1 MKQIFSSLSD
11 ALSSFFAELS
21 KTEVVFLFI
30 IIFGLVVIY
39 KLILR
44 LLDDRQKELNR
55 LAKDNHDYRDRF
67 ERLNASIERLHA
79 LLEKRY
85 TDAANGSS

>member
-1 MKQIFSSLSD
+1 MKQVFSSLAD
-11 ALSSFFAELS
+11 ALSGFFAELS

-85 TDAANGSS
+85 TDDTARSS